1 MSEEG
6 KLQNPRGTRKVYL
19 PAANNTERQITD
31 ITDSFDHS
39 NETLVIRLTA
49 LKNSYQET
57 QQN

>member
-6 KLQNPRGTRKVYL
+6 QLQNSRGTRKIYL

-39 NETLVIRLTA
+39 NETSVIRLTA
-49 LKNSYQET
+49 LKNSYREIQ
-57 QQN
+57 

>member
-6 KLQNPRGTRKVYL
+6 QLQNSRGTRKIYL
-19 PAANNTERQITD
+19 PAANNTERQIAD

-49 LKNSYQET
+49 LKNSYQEI
-57 QQN
+57 Q